1 MTSETSETS
10 EPAAAEPAATEPAA
24 SKPAAAKPAAAIPAP
39 RLGSRVGPR
48 GADSLGMIALALFV
62 LVGGLLVFG
71 YARALLPA
79 AEAQRG
85 AACRPLAPREVG
97 TPAPE
102 LALVDLAGNPVTL
115 ADFRGKYLIVNFW
128 ATWCEP
134 CTREWP
140 DLALLGERLAER
152 DDVVVIAIS
161 VDKQLADI
169 PPYMQRMGLSDTV
182 VTILNDPEGVA
193 HQTFGSEKIP
203 DTYFVNREGVIE
215 SVFVNIRQWGR
226 ASAFRCVDAAIA
238 G

>member
-1 MTSETSETS
+1 MMN
-10 EPAAAEPAATEPAA
+10 EPASTPARAP
-24 SKPAAAKPAAAIPAP
+24 AIPAP
-39 RLGSRVGPR
+39 QLDQLAATRAKSGTLGV
-48 GADSLGMIALALFV
+48 LALALFV

-85 AACRPLAPREVG
+85 AACRPLAPLAVDRQ
-97 TPAPE
+97 APE
-102 LALVDLAGNPVTL
+102 LELFDLAGNPVAL
-115 ADFRGKYLIVNFW
+115 SDYRGKYLIVNFW

-140 DLALLGERLAER
+140 DLATLGERLVER
-152 DDVVVIAIS
+152 DDVVVLAIS
-161 VDKQLADI
+161 VDKQVADI
-169 PPYMQRMGLSDTV
+169 APYMQRMGLSDTV
-182 VTILNDPEGVA
+182 VTILNDPSGVA

-226 ASAFRCVDAAIA
+226 AAAFRCVDASIE
-238 G
+238 